1 MIHRPFRLAEI
12 FAVLTKYKLE
22 PKRMCMVHPFID
34 KEPNMV
40 LIEAVKDGNPMIKIE
55 PPVIVYD
62 TIGKYTDRILKI
74 YAPYI

>member
-62 TIGKYTDRILKI
+62 TPGKYTDRILKI
-74 YAPYI
+74 YGPYI